1 MKAKLNSIKL
11 ILISLF
17 SVLVLSSCIS
27 LSVDHFISPRW
38 MIGNW
43 EYKTELKTITFRISQ
58 NEIIKSVEENN
69 KTYSSSIISEFNLWK
84 ESNDNSYIKY
94 NDNSNSY
101 SFIYHDEKLDLIT
114 TFEKIDSNTITYSV
128 NANGKKQESIN
139 LTRL

>member
-17 SVLVLSSCIS
+17 SVLFLSSCIS

-69 KTYSSSIISEFNLWK
+69 ETYSSSIISEFNLWK

-94 NDNSNSY
+94 NDNSN
-101 SFIYHDEKLDLIT
+101 E
-114 TFEKIDSNTITYSV
+114 
-128 NANGKKQESIN
+128 
-139 LTRL
+139 